1 MLWVISG
8 GLVLVNAAV
17 WIVLLR
23 LLWRERGEKWHWKIE
38 ASTYLSRART
48 WQAQAEAFEAA
59 GKTQEEHVAAERGRA
74 DRLAEALQD
83 SEDKR
88 EQLGDTFKIVE
99 NALIQCK
106 ERLAKANGENKMLK
120 REFDELRK
128 SSGAANTSAAIDA
141 RELANVMNYNGTA
154 EGQVDLNDE

>member
-8 GLVLVNAAV
+8 GLVLVNAAI

-59 GKTQEEHVAAERGRA
+59 GKTLEEHVAAERGRA

-83 SEDKR
+83 SEDR
-88 EQLGDTFKIVE
+88 R
-99 NALIQCK
+99 
-106 ERLAKANGENKMLK
+106 ERLQAELN
-120 REFDELRK
+120 ELRRAGSEPPADK
-128 SSGAANTSAAIDA
+128 EAPAFTAAIDA

>member
-8 GLVLVNAAV
+8 GLILVIAAI

-59 GKTQEEHVAAERGRA
+59 GKTLEEHAKKGLPRQTVKIRCSSGSWTNFGRA
-74 DRLAEALQD
+74 AALRTHPLQ
-83 SEDKR
+83 SMHGSL
-88 EQLGDTFKIVE
+88 Q
-99 NALIQCK
+99 
-106 ERLAKANGENKMLK
+106 
-120 REFDELRK
+120 
-128 SSGAANTSAAIDA
+128 TS
-141 RELANVMNYNGTA
+141 
-154 EGQVDLNDE
+154 